1 MKVIGH
7 QAVGQ
12 DPNTRQMLKP
22 THRLAKKP
30 LFLVPENIAPIHHPR
45 YTVVVASQIIFN

>member
-7 QAVGQ
+7 QEVMQ

-22 THRLAKKP
+22 AHNHAKKP
-30 LFLVPENIAPIHHPR
+30 LFLVLENIASIHHPR
-45 YTVVVASQIIFN
+45 YTVVVASRIIFN